1 MTFSSMSFLWVF
13 LPVVLLVY
21 WLTPY
26 ERLRQLWLLISS
38 VVFFLWNDAVGMM
51 VVSLVILV
59 NWGLGKIIN
68 HRKILLLLGV
78 TLDLLFLC
86 AFKYYEIIS
95 GLSLRVFGI
104 EYPAFFSH
112 MPMGMS
118 FIAFLAISYLVDT
131 YKEGDNGN
139 GLLPVIN
146 YFLFFPKVS
155 SGPLVKYSRFNY
167 RQSPNRIDLRASAYG
182 IKRFI
187 IGLAKKVIIADQLAT
202 AVTGLFLLDFSTAPS
217 RYLWVAVLLYTVQI
231 YFDFSGY
238 SDMAI
243 GLAALFG
250 YELPENF
257 DHPYS
262 KKSMTVFW
270 RSWHMTLTSW
280 FRDYLYIPLGGNRK
294 GYLRTLINIAI
305 VFVCT
310 GIWHGSGLCFIAWG
324 LWHGLFMIAERVFL
338 KDKLDK
344 INPLISHVYVLLVT
358 VIGWVFFRAGSLT
371 RALQMLKGMISFR
384 STGALPL
391 QMFVSPGTW
400 AIFAIGIIFAFP
412 VPEKIAGLFT
422 KVNDKSKAVLET
434 AVLAVILL
442 LSITF
447 IVSGSYLS
455 FIYFQF

>member
-13 LPVVLLVY
+13 LPIVLLAY
-21 WLTPY
+21 WLCPN
-26 ERLRQLWLLISS
+26 ERFRQLWLLISS
-38 VVFFLWNDAVGMM
+38 IVFFLWNDVYGLMVITAV
-51 VVSLVILV
+51 IIA
-59 NWGLGKIIN
+59 NWLLGKIIH
-68 HRKILLLLGV
+68 HRKAILLFGV
-78 TLDLLFLC
+78 ALDLLILC
-86 AFKYYEIIS
+86 AFKYYETIS
-95 GLSLRVFGI
+95 GLMARLLGI

-118 FIAFLAISYLVDT
+118 FVAFLAISYIVDI
-131 YKEGDNGN
+131 YKEGEKGN
-139 GLLPVIN
+139 DLLTVAN

-155 SGPLVKYSRFNY
+155 SGPIVKYNRFRY
-167 RQSPNRIDLRASAYG
+167 CPGMGRIDLKASAYG

-202 AVTGLFLLDFSTAPS
+202 SVTGLFLLDFTTAPS
-217 RYLWVAVLLYTVQI
+217 AYLWVAVLLYTVQI

-262 KKSMTVFW
+262 KKTMTLFW

-280 FRDYLYIPLGGNRK
+280 FREYLYIPLGGNRK

-305 VFVCT
+305 VFACT

-324 LWHGLFMIAERVFL
+324 LWHGFFMIVERVFL
-338 KDKLDK
+338 KDKLEK
-344 INPLISHVYVLLVT
+344 MNPLISHIYVLFVT

-371 RALQMLKGMISFR
+371 RALQMLKGMVSFR
-384 STGALPL
+384 SIGALPL

-412 VPEKIAGLFT
+412 IRKKAEKLFAGM
-422 KVNDKSKAVLET
+422 NDGSKAVLET
-434 AVLAVILL
+434 AVLSVMLL

-447 IVSGSYLS
+447 IVSGSYSS